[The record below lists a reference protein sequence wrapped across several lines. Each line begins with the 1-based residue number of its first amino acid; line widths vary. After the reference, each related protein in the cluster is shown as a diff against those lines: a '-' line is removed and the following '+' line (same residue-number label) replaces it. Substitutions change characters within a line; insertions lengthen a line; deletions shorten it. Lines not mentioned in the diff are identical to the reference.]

1 MKTTLT
7 FTKKQIPG
15 IPAGSASRFPA
26 LRDPIK
32 STIEARLD
40 EDDGLFVNYGMF
52 SDSLPYAADASGVC
66 STRPPDA
73 NC

>member
-40 EDDGLFVNYGMF
+40 
-52 SDSLPYAADASGVC
+52 
-66 STRPPDA
+66 
-73 NC
+73 